1 MAAAPV
7 CRVLVVTMDTCVAPE
22 HGQEHWSR
30 PRALLS
36 SAVVIRGLESRG
48 VMEER
53 SDEWCH
59 HIVSDDDADH

>member
-1 MAAAPV
+1 MEQLPPV

-36 SAVVIRGLESRG
+36 GVYQRVRG
-48 VMEER
+48 VMEEW